1 MAGRTSKATDARKD
15 ALLSALR
22 AGNTRQAAAAFAEI
36 NRATFYRWMEADASL
51 RDSVEKAE
59 ADAEVRFA
67 SHVAK
72 AATNGTW
79 QAAAWWLE
87 RRRPEFF
94 ALRSRVEMTGKEGG
108 PIETVSLT
116 DGLDARTKRRL
127 RDRLAR
133 SVRGESHV
141 DRADGDS
148 GGTGEPVDT
157 AATSGTT
164 H

>member
-1 MAGRTSKATDARKD
+1 MAGRRSKATDARKD
-15 ALLSALR
+15 ALLNALR

-36 NRATFYRWMEADASL
+36 SRMTFYRWLESDATF

-67 SHVAK
+67 SHVAR

-87 RRRPEFF
+87 RRRPADF
-94 ALRSRVEMTGKEGG
+94 ALRSRVEMTGKDGG
-108 PIETVSLT
+108 PIESVNIT
-116 DGLDARTKRRL
+116 DGLSPEEKRRL

-133 SVRGESHV
+133 SVRGES
-141 DRADGDS
+141 DAQAAGGDA
-148 GGTGEPVDT
+148 GGAGAPVDP
-157 AATSGTT
+157 AATPDPA
-164 H
+164 